1 MKRHALIVVMLA
13 CCTVLAQSN
22 QTVLDYLKATPVK
35 YFIAPPAELDLE
47 KVDLEHGFIKFSPKD
62 IDGQG
67 EFKLWH
73 GQHGDIVGVTTFMC
87 GPQCGL
93 ATLFFLEPTHN
104 YRDVTAKMFKS
115 PSQDALFQAYRR
127 QGGTYFK
134 NSSELSYTFHFDQK
148 GTGISILDG
157 DPLLPNH
164 VVLGRYTFDGT
175 RFSFQITR

>member
-1 MKRHALIVVMLA
+1 MKPLALVAVMLA

-22 QTVLDYLKATPVK
+22 QTVLDDLKATPAK
-35 YFIAPPAELDLE
+35 YLIAPFDELDLE
-47 KVDLEHGFIKFSPKD
+47 KVDLEHGFIQFSPKD

-73 GQHGDIVGVTTFMC
+73 GQHGDIVGVTRFMC

-93 ATLFFLEPTHN
+93 ATLFFLEPKHN

-115 PSQDALFQAYRR
+115 PAQDALFQAYRR
-127 QGGTYFK
+127 HGGTFFETP
-134 NSSELSYTFHFDQK
+134 NELSYTFHFDQK

-175 RFSFQITR
+175 RFSLQIKR